1 MSSRKIL
8 MLHGYGQNAY
18 LMSRYMASITNDLA
32 GEDIEFQYLDAPFS
46 LTPADLNAAHA
57 SSPSPPKSTPV
68 CSVPST
74 TPSASDSPRGW
85 FTIVNFG
92 GNTMEGI
99 ETSLAL
105 LKKMLKENR
114 FEPRAAMAELLVAML
129 ERPDLYPFMADD
141 NGAAVHPPMQY
152 IVAVS
157 GFLLRGPSAA
167 WDGQPVSPAS
177 LRASSRHQC
186 STSSVT
192 QTLSFQENERIYSC
206 LSTRTSALKSTSE
219 GTLYLVKPN
228 GESSSSTSFRNPSL
242 KSRLPCWQRET
253 VLRPGFPPYARRG
266 GLDHQRRIQM
276 VLVLLWNRLDVKE
289 VDLQLGTSKLLV
301 EEEEARMWD
310 IYTGL
315 VYQG

>member
-18 LMSRYMASITNDLA
+18 MMSRYMSSITKDLA
-32 GEDIEFQYLDAPFS
+32 AEDVEFQYLDAPFS
-46 LTPADLNAAHA
+46 LTPADLNATHA
-57 SSPSPPKSTPV
+57 SIPSPPKSAPV
-68 CSVPST
+68 CSIPNA

-85 FTIVNFG
+85 FTIK
-92 GNTMEGI
+92 T
-99 ETSLAL
+99 
-105 LKKMLKENR
+105 LKENR
-114 FEPRAAMAELLVAML
+114 FEAIMGFSQGAAMAELLVAML

-167 WDGQPVSPAS
+167 WDGQPVSPAFPSSELTTPVLHVVGNTDFVVPRERADIFMS
-177 LRASSRHQC
+177 LHKNKRVEEHIGGHFVPR
-186 STSSVT
+186 
-192 QTLSFQENERIYSC
+192 QTKWRNAATRLPSKREERRS
-206 LSTRTSALKSTSE
+206 
-219 GTLYLVKPN
+219 G
-228 GESSSSTSFRNPSL
+228 SSTPDSDG
-242 KSRLPCWQRET
+242 
-253 VLRPGFPPYARRG
+253 PGTPTE
-266 GLDHQRRIQM
+266 QE
-276 VLVLLWNRLDVKE
+276 LDVKE

-315 VYQG
+315 VYQGL